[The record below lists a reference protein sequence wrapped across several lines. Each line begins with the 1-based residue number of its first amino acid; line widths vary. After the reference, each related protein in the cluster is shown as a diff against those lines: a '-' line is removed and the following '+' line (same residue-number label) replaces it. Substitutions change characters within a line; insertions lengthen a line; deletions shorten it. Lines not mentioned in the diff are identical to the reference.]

1 MRTRLG
7 SMILLVT
14 MIAGLAHGQFLPYPV
29 HKRTLPNGLDVIVIE
44 TPEFKD
50 VLSFNTLILAGSGR
64 ENEKGRSGL
73 AHLFEHIIFR
83 HDHDTPQ
90 AYQAAVES
98 MGAFNNAYTWYDVTY
113 YHPLTFTSNLE
124 KLAALEG
131 SRFRELRYSERIF
144 RTEAGAVYGEYRRIA
159 SDPSLRLE
167 EILTDLMYGKAH
179 GYGHSTIGYLDD
191 VKDMPNAY
199 RSAVAFYNAYYRPN
213 NAVVIVAGDVKAE
226 EVFRVVEKHYGPWV
240 KRPIPQQPDPGPVNG
255 PKTHHEEWPSEVPP
269 RVGVSYR
276 VPAFSPGS
284 AEGAVIQAMAEI
296 MGGETAPLYRK
307 LRFDDQVAIAMYVD
321 SNSAAGFDAR
331 PLSTDVTV
339 AEEKYGQQG
348 RPLLNRIAADVSSA
362 FEGLASFSS
371 QPDAAKRLES
381 IKSQLRFDIL
391 ASLNSPSNIAENF
404 ANYYRFTRDPQVFE
418 KVAAAIA
425 SLQPSDVD
433 AFAKTHFRPQNR
445 VTITLAPKGGAK

>member
-1 MRTRLG
+1 MSPEPTRCPVETTLEIIG
-7 SMILLVT
+7 GKWKPLV
-14 MIAGLAHGQFLPYPV
+14 
-29 HKRTLPNGLDVIVIE
+29 
-44 TPEFKD
+44 
-50 VLSFNTLILAGSGR
+50 
-64 ENEKGRSGL
+64 
-73 AHLFEHIIFR
+73 LF
-83 HDHDTPQ
+83 
-90 AYQAAVES
+90 Y
-98 MGAFNNAYTWYDVTY
+98 
-113 YHPLTFTSNLE
+113 L
-124 KLAALEG
+124 LEG
-131 SRFRELRYSERIF
+131 TQRFGVLRRRIPGITQQMLTQQLREL
-144 RTEAGAVYGEYRRIA
+144 EADG
-159 SDPSLRLE
+159 
-167 EILTDLMYGKAH
+167 
-179 GYGHSTIGYLDD
+179 
-191 VKDMPNAY
+191 
-199 RSAVAFYNAYYRPN
+199 
-213 NAVVIVAGDVKAE
+213 VVQ
-226 EVFRVVEKHYGPWV
+226 RVVYA
-240 KRPIPQQPDPGPVNG
+240 
-255 PKTHHEEWPSEVPP
+255 EVPP